1 MKPLIV
7 YGSYGYTGQLIVK
20 ECKSKNLNVILAGR
34 KRESLQKQ
42 HEQTGYP
49 FEVLDVSDTTA
60 LKNLLQKGSMVL
72 HCGGPFIY
80 TAKAMVDACLET
92 KIHYTDITG
101 EYQVFEML
109 AEEYNDKAKQAGIM
123 IMPGTGFDVV
133 PSDCLALHLKNKL
146 PSATHLQLA
155 FAMSKGGLSRGTKK
169 SMTEKLGSG
178 SLIRRNGVLTVIPIG
193 EKSMEIDFG
202 SYKSKT
208 LNIPWGD
215 ISTAWRSTGIPNIE
229 VYAGATD
236 KMIKNAKRSKY
247 LNWLLRM
254 RWVKNFM
261 LKQIDKQP
269 AGPNDEIRETG
280 RAYLWGKVSDGSG
293 NHFISTLEAP
303 SGYSLTAKTAV
314 LIAEKILAGNFKV
327 GYQTP
332 AMMYGENLILE
343 IPTTKRVDLLENRG

>member
-1 MKPLIV
+1 MKPIII
-7 YGSYGYTGQLIVK
+7 YGSYGYTGNLIVQ
-20 ECKSKNLNVILAGR
+20 ECKAKKLNVILAGR
-34 KRESLQKQ
+34 NREALQKQ

-49 FEVLDVSDTTA
+49 FDVVDVSDKPSLLT
-60 LKNLLQKGSMVL
+60 LLQKGSMVL

-109 AEEYNDKAKQAGIM
+109 AEEYNEKAKQAGIM
-123 IMPGTGFDVV
+123 VMPGTGFDVV
-133 PSDCLALHLKNKL
+133 PSDCLALHLKKKL
-146 PSATHLQLA
+146 PAATHLQLA

-169 SMTEKLGSG
+169 SMTEKLGFG
-178 SLIRRNGVLTVIPIG
+178 SLIRRNGVLTSIPVG
-193 EKSMEIDFG
+193 ERWMEIDFG
-202 SYKSKT
+202 GLKTKT

-236 KMIKNAKRSKY
+236 SMIKNAKRSNY
-247 LNWLLRM
+247 FNWLLRQ

-261 LKQIDKQP
+261 LRQIDKQAP
-269 AGPNDEIRETG
+269 GPSDETRETG
-280 RAYLWGKVSDGSG
+280 RAYLWGKVWDDFGQSYESKLE
-293 NHFISTLEAP
+293 TL
-303 SGYSLTAKTAV
+303 SGYALTAKTAV
-314 LIAEKILAGNFKV
+314 LIAEKILTGNFKA

-332 AMMYGENLILE
+332 AMLYGENLILE
-343 IPTTKRVDLLENRG
+343 VMATKRVDL

>member
-1 MKPLIV
+1 MKPIII
-7 YGSYGYTGQLIVK
+7 YGSYGYTGTLIVQ
-20 ECKSKNLNVILAGR
+20 ECKAKNLNVILAGR
-34 KRESLQKQ
+34 KREALQQQ

-49 FEVLDVSDTTA
+49 FEVLDVNDKPA
-60 LKNLLQKGSMVL
+60 LLGLLQKGSMVL

-109 AEEYNDKAKQAGIM
+109 ADEYDVKAKQAGIM
-123 IMPGTGFDVV
+123 LMPGTGFDVV
-133 PSDCLALHLKNKL
+133 PSDCLALHLKKKL

-169 SMTEKLGSG
+169 SMTEKLGYG
-178 SLIRRNGVLTVIPIG
+178 SLIRKNGVLTSIPIG
-193 EKSMEIDFG
+193 KKWMEIDFG
-202 SYKSKT
+202 PLKTKT

-236 KMIKNAKRSKY
+236 NMIKNAKRSNY
-247 LNWLLRM
+247 FNWLLRQ

-261 LKQIDKQP
+261 LRQIDKQSS
-269 AGPNDEIRETG
+269 GPNDETRETG
-280 RAYLWGKVSDGSG
+280 RAYLWGKVWDDSG
-293 NHFISTLEAP
+293 KSCESKLETL
-303 SGYSLTAKTAV
+303 SGYALTAKTAV
-314 LIAEKILAGNFKV
+314 LIAEKILAGNCKA

-332 AMMYGENLILE
+332 AMMYGEGLILE
-343 IPTTKRVDLLENRG
+343 IGTSKLADL

>member
-1 MKPLIV
+1 MKPIII
-7 YGSYGYTGQLIVK
+7 YGSYGYTGKLIVQ

-34 KRESLQKQ
+34 KRDALQKQ
-42 HEQTGYP
+42 HEETGYP
-49 FEVLDVSDTTA
+49 FEVVDVHDTPA

-80 TAKAMVDACLET
+80 TAKSMVEACLEL

-109 AEEYNDKAKQAGIM
+109 AEEYNDKARQAGIM

-133 PSDCLALHLKNKL
+133 PSDCLAVHLKIKL

-178 SLIRRNGVLTVIPIG
+178 SLIRRNGKLTVIPIG
-193 EKSMEIDFG
+193 EKSMEVDFG
-202 SYKSKT
+202 SYRTKT

-229 VYAGATD
+229 VFAGATD
-236 KMIKNAKRSKY
+236 KMIRNAKRSKY

-269 AGPNDEIRETG
+269 AGPTDEIRETG
-280 RAYLWGKVSDGSG
+280 RAYLWGKVSDAAG
-293 NHFISTLEAP
+293 NQFISTLEAP
-303 SGYSLTAKTAV
+303 SGYALTAKTAV
-314 LIAEKILAGNFKV
+314 LIAEKILAGNFKP

-332 AMMYGENLILE
+332 AMMYGEDLILE
-343 IPTTKRVDLLENRG
+343 IPTTSRVDKLENRG